1 MQGPRP
7 YIEIEKIE
15 EISRQLRSDGY
26 DIRADQAEKE
36 SAYDIVAVKNGHSIA
51 VEVKLRDSLPQS
63 AQHIRYLRER
73 ARKEGLDEFR
83 LVLVNR
89 PHTAHIEIE
98 GIDSLITAYMME
110 NLPQELDEL
119 STRTQVLGITD
130 IEYDSV
136 LIEKSAIHIAGSGV
150 VEIELEYA
158 GGEARD
164 GLSWVTDFPFRFA
177 LTLDRELKIETVE
190 ELKVDTSSFYG

>member
-7 YIEIEKIE
+7 YIEAEKIE

-36 SAYDIVAVKNGHSIA
+36 PSYDIVAVKNGHSIA

-89 PHTAHIEIE
+89 PHTTHVEIE
-98 GIDSLITAYMME
+98 GIELLIASYMME
-110 NLPQELDEL
+110 SLPQELDEL
-119 STRTQVLGITD
+119 PTRAQILRIAD

-136 LIEKSAIHIAGSGV
+136 LISKRSIHISGSGV
-150 VEIELEYA
+150 VEIKLEYA
-158 GGEARD
+158 GGEAGD
-164 GLSWVTDFPFRFA
+164 GLSSVTDFPFHFA
-177 LTLDRELKIETVE
+177 LTLDRALKIEMVE